1 MDRETAYLSR
11 HRHPLPAVLK
21 LGVMLEVPSL
31 LFQIDEICAMADFI
45 SVGSNDLMQFFYAV
59 DRGNKRVSD
68 RFDPL
73 SAPMLRAMK
82 TIVDKCH
89 AAGKPVTLLVGVVF
103 FLIWDIV
110 GIDAGVF
117 FRGETSFMTGVQLA
131 PELPLEEV
139 FFLVLL
145 CWLTMNLLAGS
156 RLVLDARERRRAAS
170 AALSTG
176 GDRA

>member
-1 MDRETAYLSR
+1 MGFAYLV
-11 HRHPLPAVLK
+11 VL
-21 LGVMLEVPSL
+21 LISIVGMATLDRRFG
-31 LFQIDEICAMADFI
+31 LFFWRD
-45 SVGSNDLMQFFYAV
+45 GW
-59 DRGNKRVSD
+59 
-68 RFDPL
+68 
-73 SAPMLRAMK
+73 RAF
-82 TIVDKCH
+82 
-89 AAGKPVTLLVGVVF
+89 VTLLVGVVF

-156 RLVLDARERRRAAS
+156 RLVLDERAERRAAS
-170 AALSTG
+170 AGISTG
-176 GDRA
+176 AGSSTRDGRA

>member
-1 MDRETAYLSR
+1 MGFAYLVALSISIFGM
-11 HRHPLPAVLK
+11 A
-21 LGVMLEVPSL
+21 MLDRRFA
-31 LFQIDEICAMADFI
+31 LFFWRD
-45 SVGSNDLMQFFYAV
+45 GW
-59 DRGNKRVSD
+59 
-68 RFDPL
+68 
-73 SAPMLRAMK
+73 RAF
-82 TIVDKCH
+82 
-89 AAGKPVTLLVGVVF
+89 VTLLVGVVF

-156 RLVLDARERRRAAS
+156 RLVLDARAERRAAS
-170 AALSTG
+170 AGISTG
-176 GDRA
+176 AGSSTDAGSSMRGGRA

>member
-1 MDRETAYLSR
+1 MGFAYLVALLISIFGM
-11 HRHPLPAVLK
+11 A
-21 LGVMLEVPSL
+21 MLDRRFG
-31 LFQIDEICAMADFI
+31 LFFWRD
-45 SVGSNDLMQFFYAV
+45 GW
-59 DRGNKRVSD
+59 
-68 RFDPL
+68 
-73 SAPMLRAMK
+73 RAF
-82 TIVDKCH
+82 
-89 AAGKPVTLLVGVVF
+89 VTLLVGVVF

-156 RLVLDARERRRAAS
+156 RLVLDERQRRRAAS
-170 AALSTG
+170 AGISTG
-176 GDRA
+176 GGHS

>member
-1 MDRETAYLSR
+1 MGFAYLVALLISIFGM
-11 HRHPLPAVLK
+11 A
-21 LGVMLEVPSL
+21 ML
-31 LFQIDEICAMADFI
+31 
-45 SVGSNDLMQFFYAV
+45 
-59 DRGNKRVSD
+59 DR
-68 RFDPL
+68 RFDL
-73 SAPMLRAMK
+73 FFWRDGWRAF
-82 TIVDKCH
+82 
-89 AAGKPVTLLVGVVF
+89 VTLLVGVVF

-156 RLVLDARERRRAAS
+156 RLVLDAVERRRAAS